1 MSIQTDLSVSPYFDD
16 YNERNDYYKIL
27 FRPGVSVQTRELN
40 QLQTILQKQ
49 IERFG
54 DNIFKTGTIVSGC
67 NITFNVN
74 LKYVKLKDLQTDSNP
89 VVVSRYK
96 GYSVKDQNGTIP
108 LTAKIM
114 SSSSGFESKAPNLNT
129 LYLRYINSG
138 QNGKSTFV
146 SGEVLTVFNPLNV
159 IEKITVTNPSKN
171 FLDTDKVVILSA
183 VAIRNANNDKTFTTT
198 FATGDY
204 ITNGTANVRIIA
216 TPDSNTLSD
225 AMILQIKPRN
235 EDLKAGD
242 SSKWT
247 FKVDDTIQKVGAAA
261 EVIKISDILG
271 TGASATITTD
281 TLGQATTVNIITK
294 GTGYLVLPSVSI
306 SASKASV
313 ADINLFSATSQNYL
327 AQVTIASSDNPVGS
341 SYGVTLGSG
350 VIYQKGYFSRVAK
363 QLLIVEKYS
372 NLPNQKS
379 IGFQTVESIITS
391 NQDEDLLDNATG
403 SPNYTAPGANRLK
416 LRPKLVVIDK
426 TKEDVPDDF
435 LYIAEFSN
443 GQPYKQNKQTVY
455 NVIGDE
461 IAKRSY
467 EQAGDYVLDPFL
479 VNTKSPTAFA
489 NEPTKFNVVIDPGT
503 AYING
508 YRVHTEYNYEKAIDK
523 GIDTVVGTDTT
534 ISMNY
539 GNFVY
544 VNQLSGVFEFNKSAS
559 VVLYDTA
566 KRQISNTQIEVLS
579 KTITPAGNPIGTAR
593 IRSIVHD
600 AGVPGT
606 ANGRYRL
613 YLYDIRMNRG
623 YNFKRTRSI
632 YYSGGSKA
640 ICDVFLTNGNAVLND
655 SSSSSLIFNAGQ
667 NAIKSISNITYIY
680 RTISQP
686 TIGTNGQASISLP
699 LISGTETFP
708 YSGTLSTTAE
718 RDFVVIPANNLIAS
732 VDLTGN
738 ITTQVGNNI
747 VVGNTTTSN
756 TQFTKDLL
764 SGDYIQ
770 FSDGT
775 VKQISKIANDSILYL
790 TANAGVALTST
801 SYKMFFPANVAISFA
816 RSNRTIKI
824 DSTTQLT
831 INIGTAIQTSSVLNV
846 AHNVKSIGSEISS
859 KTVNRSKYVRLRLA
873 NNVTGNTGPWALGV
887 ADAIRLNKVYKGPNA
902 TFTATSSDTVFDVT
916 NDYYIDHNQNEDY
929 YGISYLYKKP
939 NTTSTITSS
948 DFLLV
953 SFDYIT
959 STSGVKIFSGSGII
973 DDSTPLSSSF
983 TKVNTLE
990 IPEVYGTTGA
1000 YYDLRDQIDLRPIT
1014 NNSIVANSSPASA
1027 PINPIEPLANSI
1039 ILTSG
1044 TYKFPAPDSVMTAD
1058 VEYYLPRLDRVV
1070 VDQDGNFNV
1079 LKGIPGTS
1087 VAPEAPANALTLNIL
1102 NIPQYPSV
1110 PYALSANTTKFADT
1124 GIANERYTTRRI
1136 RNYRISTTLADNDIS
1151 ILQPRNYTMSEIS
1164 KLERRISDLE
1174 YYTSLSL
1181 VEILTQKRTIP
1192 SAIDSNVDRY
1202 KFGFYV
1208 DGFEDYTRSDIS
1220 NPGYKAAI
1228 VDGYLSAPVS
1238 EFNLNLVTK
1247 TSDNGLPYTES
1258 SFISQSK
1265 ATDGPVSTT
1274 PTNEVTSTSRQ
1285 CNIQS
1290 QRNFSGSDF
1299 GDVYDEFPYVFSSK
1313 SDTFDM
1319 YMVAEGGKV
1328 AAEVYQSVTPTG
1340 PWVLVTS
1347 SEYAQS
1353 ITADDIVKNKLTD
1366 RLGNVAHPG
1375 GSIVS
1380 GPAGGPAGGW
1390 ILDQFKLTAT
1400 HNPNNGLYYKVRVY
1414 KGIIFASPS
1423 IVNYAL
1429 TFTGTMY
1436 RYELCYPT
1444 DAKVN
1449 QINIDD
1455 DIPDDQGYGGSIR
1468 NRPWAGGGG
1477 PRGIGDNQPVR

>member
-67 NITFNVN
+67 NITFNIN
-74 LKYVKLKDLQTDSNP
+74 LKYVKLKDVQTDSNP
-89 VVVSRYK
+89 VVVSKYK
-96 GYSVKDQNGTIP
+96 GYSVKDQNGTVP

-159 IEKITVTNPSKN
+159 IEKITVTDPSRN

-183 VAIRNANNDKTFTTT
+183 IAIQNANNDKTFTTT
-198 FATGDY
+198 FASGDY
-204 ITNGTANVRIIA
+204 ITNGTANVKIIA

-235 EDLKAGD
+235 EDLKTGD

-247 FKVDDTIQKVGAAA
+247 FNVGDTIQKVGAAA
-261 EVIKISDILG
+261 EVIKVSDILG

-281 TLGQATTVNIITK
+281 TLGQATTINIITK

-306 SASKASV
+306 ASSKASV
-313 ADINLFSATSQNYL
+313 GDINKFVATAQNYL

-372 NLPNQKS
+372 NLPNEKS
-379 IGFQTVESIITS
+379 IGFQTIESIITS

-426 TKEDVPDDF
+426 TKTDVPDDF

-455 NVIGDE
+455 NVIGNE

-508 YRVHTEYNYEKAIDK
+508 YRVHTEYNYEKEIDK
-523 GIDTVVGTDTT
+523 GIDTIVGAGTT

-566 KRQISNTQIEVLS
+566 KSQISNTQIEVLS

-593 IRSIVHD
+593 IRSMVYD

-606 ANGRYRL
+606 GTCRYRL

-623 YNFKRTRSI
+623 YNFKRTKSI

-667 NAIKSISNITYIY
+667 NAIKSISNIAYVY

-686 TIGTNGQASISLP
+686 TIGTNGQASISLVGG
-699 LISGTETFP
+699 SEVFP

-718 RDFVVIPANNLIAS
+718 RDFVVIPANNLITS
-732 VDLTGN
+732 VNLTGS
-738 ITTQVGNNI
+738 ITTNAVNTI
-747 VVGNTTTSN
+747 VVGNTTSSP

-764 SGDYIQ
+764 SGDYVQ

-831 INIGTAIQTSSVLNV
+831 INIGTTLAASSSVLNV
-846 AHNVKSIGSEISS
+846 AHNVKSLNSEISS

-873 NNVTGNTGPWALGV
+873 NNVTKNTGPWALGV
-887 ADAIRLNKVYKGPNA
+887 ADVLRLNKVYKGPNA
-902 TFTATSSDTVFDVT
+902 TFTATPSDTVFDVT

-929 YGISYLYKKP
+929 YGVSYLYNKP
-939 NTTSTITSS
+939 NTTSTIT
-948 DFLLV
+948 
-953 SFDYIT
+953 
-959 STSGVKIFSGSGII
+959 
-973 DDSTPLSSSF
+973 
-983 TKVNTLE
+983 N
-990 IPEVYGTTGA
+990 
-1000 YYDLRDQIDLRPIT
+1000 
-1014 NNSIVANSSPASA
+1014 
-1027 PINPIEPLANSI
+1027 
-1039 ILTSG
+1039 
-1044 TYKFPAPDSVMTAD
+1044 
-1058 VEYYLPRLDRVV
+1058 
-1070 VDQDGNFNV
+1070 
-1079 LKGIPGTS
+1079 
-1087 VAPEAPANALTLNIL
+1087 
-1102 NIPQYPSV
+1102 
-1110 PYALSANTTKFADT
+1110 
-1124 GIANERYTTRRI
+1124 
-1136 RNYRISTTLADNDIS
+1136 
-1151 ILQPRNYTMSEIS
+1151 
-1164 KLERRISDLE
+1164 
-1174 YYTSLSL
+1174 
-1181 VEILTQKRTIP
+1181 
-1192 SAIDSNVDRY
+1192 
-1202 KFGFYV
+1202 
-1208 DGFEDYTRSDIS
+1208 
-1220 NPGYKAAI
+1220 
-1228 VDGYLSAPVS
+1228 
-1238 EFNLNLVTK
+1238 
-1247 TSDNGLPYTES
+1247 
-1258 SFISQSK
+1258 
-1265 ATDGPVSTT
+1265 
-1274 PTNEVTSTSRQ
+1274 
-1285 CNIQS
+1285 
-1290 QRNFSGSDF
+1290 
-1299 GDVYDEFPYVFSSK
+1299 
-1313 SDTFDM
+1313 
-1319 YMVAEGGKV
+1319 
-1328 AAEVYQSVTPTG
+1328 
-1340 PWVLVTS
+1340 
-1347 SEYAQS
+1347 
-1353 ITADDIVKNKLTD
+1353 
-1366 RLGNVAHPG
+1366 
-1375 GSIVS
+1375 
-1380 GPAGGPAGGW
+1380 
-1390 ILDQFKLTAT
+1390 
-1400 HNPNNGLYYKVRVY
+1400 
-1414 KGIIFASPS
+1414 
-1423 IVNYAL
+1423 
-1429 TFTGTMY
+1429 
-1436 RYELCYPT
+1436 
-1444 DAKVN
+1444 
-1449 QINIDD
+1449 
-1455 DIPDDQGYGGSIR
+1455 
-1468 NRPWAGGGG
+1468 
-1477 PRGIGDNQPVR
+1477 